1 MVAGRESKPHIGIFG
16 RCNAG
21 KSSLLNFI
29 TDADVAIVSPEGGT
43 TTDPVAKSYEILDFA
58 PVVLIDTAGV
68 DDFSPLGRE
77 RVRRT
82 MEVIPRIDLALV
94 VYRAW
99 GDPERELTG
108 RLVRS
113 GVPVIA
119 VRNCQTGEVGPA
131 VRPSWDGTSG
141 SVPAGDPQG
150 VDDLPDGVFRIAV
163 PAVGGDA
170 SQRDALLAMIRRVLP
185 EKSYKVPSMF
195 AGRVAAGDR
204 VLLVCPVD
212 SEAPAGRLILPQV
225 QAIRE
230 LLDLHAVALVVQ
242 PGEIGRVMS
251 GGDAPRL
258 VVTDS
263 QLFGEVMRE
272 VAGRAEVT
280 SFSVLLAAA
289 KGDMKLYTE
298 GLAAVDRLCDGDR
311 VLVVENCSHQVSCE
325 DIGRVKIPRWLCG
338 YTGAALEFTTVAG
351 LAPLPDD
358 LASYALMV
366 QCGGCMVTRSQLQN
380 RIRQAAAAGVPVTN
394 YGMLIRKLQVE
405 K

>member
-1 MVAGRESKPHIGIFG
+1 
-16 RCNAG
+16 
-21 KSSLLNFI
+21 
-29 TDADVAIVSPEGGT
+29 
-43 TTDPVAKSYEILDFA
+43 
-58 PVVLIDTAGV
+58 
-68 DDFSPLGRE
+68 
-77 RVRRT
+77 
-82 MEVIPRIDLALV
+82 
-94 VYRAW
+94 
-99 GDPERELTG
+99 
-108 RLVRS
+108 
-113 GVPVIA
+113 
-119 VRNCQTGEVGPA
+119 
-131 VRPSWDGTSG
+131 
-141 SVPAGDPQG
+141 
-150 VDDLPDGVFRIAV
+150 
-163 PAVGGDA
+163 
-170 SQRDALLAMIRRVLP
+170 
-185 EKSYKVPSMF
+185 
-195 AGRVAAGDR
+195 
-204 VLLVCPVD
+204 
-212 SEAPAGRLILPQV
+212 
-225 QAIRE
+225 
-230 LLDLHAVALVVQ
+230 
-242 PGEIGRVMS
+242 MS

-263 QLFGEVMRE
+263 QLFGEVTRE